1 MSPIEKLYFLFKDT
15 FYSNLILSFDSEIA
29 FWTIY
34 EFDGL
39 SQKVVMVGLAAIIF
53 AMLANYFFGVV
64 LHNMFIKGSNGDRL
78 VKYNSLSDMWQRW
91 HMTLFCLCLVPNA
104 YKVLLVLCGF
114 LKFNFPKTIGVVG
127 FFKAV
132 MIILSGV
139 YHIAL

>member
-1 MSPIEKLYFLFKDT
+1 MSPIDKLSFLFTDT

-39 SQKVVMVGLAAIIF
+39 SQMVVIVGLAAIVF
-53 AMLANYFFGVV
+53 AMLANYFLGVV
-64 LHNMFIKGSNGDRL
+64 LYSIFIKGIRSDSL

-91 HMTLFCLCLVPNA
+91 HMTLFYLCLVPNA

-114 LKFNFPKTIGVVG
+114 LKFNFPKTMTMVA
-127 FFKAV
+127 FFKLV
-132 MIILSGV
+132 MIVLSGV